1 MSWFRTCLSN
11 SPVGGR
17 ERLDQLLLSRGQDT
31 PQPDHEKIPDQV
43 RVDVFGAPPHVF
55 LFESTD
61 PFGDGSFDFSLCF
74 HLTSNAAALAMATQG
89 FMIPKR
95 GETIELL
102 PLLKGV
108 QYTCRM
114 TR

>member
-61 PFGDGSFDFSLCF
+61 PFGDGSFYFSLCF

-89 FMIPKR
+89 FMMPKR

-108 QYTCRM
+108 Q
-114 TR
+114 